1 MRRIALLAALLAS
14 PGVPGAPAPPPMASP
29 SPAQVESLS
38 ASVATLADRGEFGR
52 AQRALGRLLQESDA
66 LGDPEQR
73 AAAGIVAA
81 RFLNRVPLSDAA
93 LLEANRAMA
102 LTRDPVRRCAAQAE
116 ALEARHR
123 GGSAALREAD
133 FPAADA
139 QCAQGLPLD
148 RARLALTEGRW
159 WLDQDRPAAALAALA
174 DADPALGEEAP
185 ADLRAAHAASH
196 AEALSRLGRDEQ
208 ARAKARTALALAPRL
223 TTRWPVLLANKVL
236 YDIARRAGDDATALA
251 TLQSVREDERA
262 LDEELRA
269 RQRAVMASKDDAIAQ
284 EGALALLESR
294 NRTLAAQARQAA
306 IASDLLDRAALLL
319 GALLACALLALV
331 HARRIRR
338 RMRRILERD
347 ALTGLWTRSHFIA
360 RAEAALAKASRT
372 GTPAGFLIFDLDHFK
387 QVNDRH
393 GHASGDRVLQAV
405 AEALRALEARDLRFG
420 RLGGEEFAV
429 LLPGLDL
436 EAALD
441 VAEAC
446 RRAIAALEVKVDD
459 EGTLARPSASF
470 GVVDTVVAGYRL
482 RDLLANADFA
492 LYRAKGAGRNRIAA
506 TPVARRGTGPAAPP
520 GMAIPG

>member
-1 MRRIALLAALLAS
+1 
-14 PGVPGAPAPPPMASP
+14 
-29 SPAQVESLS
+29 
-38 ASVATLADRGEFGR
+38 
-52 AQRALGRLLQESDA
+52 
-66 LGDPEQR
+66 
-73 AAAGIVAA
+73 
-81 RFLNRVPLSDAA
+81 
-93 LLEANRAMA
+93 
-102 LTRDPVRRCAAQAE
+102 
-116 ALEARHR
+116 
-123 GGSAALREAD
+123 
-133 FPAADA
+133 
-139 QCAQGLPLD
+139 
-148 RARLALTEGRW
+148 
-159 WLDQDRPAAALAALA
+159 
-174 DADPALGEEAP
+174 
-185 ADLRAAHAASH
+185 
-196 AEALSRLGRDEQ
+196 
-208 ARAKARTALALAPRL
+208 
-223 TTRWPVLLANKVL
+223 VL